1 MTGGWWYKPEYI
13 FNELNINSV
22 MTAPDH
28 NEVID
33 LSPTSMG
40 RTYEIGGYAYTGG
53 GRRITVSNYPPT
65 VLYKHWEVCNINGLR
80 HVLVL
85 DMVDI

>member
-1 MTGGWWYKPEYI
+1 
-13 FNELNINSV
+13 

-65 VLYKHWEVCNINGLR
+65 VW
-80 HVLVL
+80 
-85 DMVDI
+85 